1 MSEISRAQDNSTPI
15 SSYELDFSGDESFS
29 PSHDSWNSPTTF
41 TKSPKPM
48 PVKEFRK
55 SLETEKSIRKLMF
68 KLESL
73 DGSPNT
79 QNGQILG
86 VLEKNYKLQIQT
98 LLEEVNKLKLEKK
111 IFEKK
116 LEKAEKDPNYKFLQR
131 RSTISESGFNEADW
145 KQTLEAKNS
154 TIRELEFQV
163 SQFKNENNALK
174 ARLEGQSKQISEL
187 FQRLA
192 VSEDF
197 KDLLEEKE
205 QEIAYLKENLETEER
220 KHDKIL
226 QELAYLKSENVAMKL
241 KSHNNSFAQMPTGTT
256 SLYNVASKDQSF
268 FSTVEKN
275 GHYRASSDTK
285 CLLGAV
291 LNFSELGGEEQRGS
305 SPIISSPNNAR
316 YRGLMLSSRSHREVN
331 SERGNVSA
339 AARSELNQLQKLSVK
354 VLSDYEKG
362 LKRDKTVESKKD
374 SSKTLDRIIEV
385 NKIKSFYIEAQ
396 NKKLMSILNAG
407 KSDIPPVSS

>member
-1 MSEISRAQDNSTPI
+1 MSVVSRALDNSTPI
-15 SSYELDFSGDESFS
+15 SSYELDDSADESFS
-29 PSHDSWNSPTTF
+29 PSRDSCNSPSTF
-41 TKSPKPM
+41 SKSPKPM

-55 SLETEKSIRKLMF
+55 SLETEKSIRKLML

-73 DGSPNT
+73 EGSPNM
-79 QNGQILG
+79 QNGQVLG
-86 VLEKNYKLQIQT
+86 VLEKNYKLQVQT

-116 LEKAEKDPNYKFLQR
+116 LERAEKDPNYVFLQR
-131 RSTISESGFNEADW
+131 RSTISESGFNDTDR

-163 SQFKNENNALK
+163 SQLKNENNALK
-174 ARLEGQSKQISEL
+174 TRLEGQSKQISEL

-205 QEIAYLKENLETEER
+205 QEIAYLKENLEAEEG

-256 SLYNVASKDQSF
+256 SLYNAASKDQSF
-268 FSTVEKN
+268 FSTVERN
-275 GHYRASSDTK
+275 GHYRASSDTR

-291 LNFSELGGEEQRGS
+291 LNFSELGGEDQRGS
-305 SPIISSPNNAR
+305 SPIISSPNNVR
-316 YRGLMLSSRSHREVN
+316 YRNLMLSSRSHREADV
-331 SERGNVSA
+331 ERGREP

-362 LKRDKTVESKKD
+362 IKREKTAENKKD

-407 KSDIPPVSS
+407 KSDMPPVSS

>member
-1 MSEISRAQDNSTPI
+1 MSVISRTQDNSTPI
-15 SSYELDFSGDESFS
+15 SSYELEDYSGDESFS
-29 PSHDSWNSPTTF
+29 PSHDSCNSPSF
-41 TKSPKPM
+41 FSKSPKPE

-73 DGSPNT
+73 DVPANA
-79 QNGQILG
+79 QNNSILG

-116 LEKAEKDPNYKFLQR
+116 LEKVEKDPNFRNLQR
-131 RSTISESGFNEADW
+131 RSTYSESVHGDTDW

-163 SQFKNENNALK
+163 SQLKNENNALK
-174 ARLEGQSKQISEL
+174 TRLDGQSKQISEL
-187 FQRLA
+187 FERLA

-205 QEIAYLKENLETEER
+205 EEIAYLREKLEGEET

-226 QELAYLKSENVAMKL
+226 QELAYLKNENIAMKL
-241 KSHNNSFAQMPTGTT
+241 KSHNNSFAQMTTGAT
-256 SLYNVASKDQSF
+256 SLYHVPSKDQSF

-275 GHYRASSDTK
+275 GHYRASSDTR

-291 LNFSELGGEEQRGS
+291 LTFTEEGEESKGGS
-305 SPIISSPNNAR
+305 PHVGSPNLMMMRSYRDATPERRNATPPP
-316 YRGLMLSSRSHREVN
+316 
-331 SERGNVSA
+331 
-339 AARSELNQLQKLSVK
+339 RSELNQLQRMSVK

-362 LKRDKTVESKKD
+362 LKKETNVENKKD

-396 NKKLMSILNAG
+396 NKKLMSLLNAG
-407 KSDIPPVSS
+407 KSGNDVRIENSPVSS